1 MREVAEKGREKWGKE
16 GSRVEKRRR
25 MGQRRGGGEWRRVK
39 DREVWEEPFSLSS
52 FLPLPLN
59 SGARAHPLTPSHLL
73 I

>member
-1 MREVAEKGREKWGKE
+1 MREVAEKGREERGEE

-25 MGQRRGGGEWRRVK
+25 TGRRRGAEWRRVK

-52 FLPLPLN
+52 LLPLPLN
-59 SGARAHPLTPSHLL
+59 SGARSHPLTPSHLL

>member
-1 MREVAEKGREKWGKE
+1 MREVAEKGREEWGKE

-25 MGQRRGGGEWRRVK
+25 MGRGGGWRRVK

-52 FLPLPLN
+52 LLPLPLN